1 MTGGILSHQGLIGW
15 PAAFLA
21 AAIGSFLAD
30 QVFFTIGR
38 RARDGR
44 WVGKLR
50 KRRVY
55 TRVTKLMERYPV
67 GFIFAFRFLY
77 GLRTISPVALGTS
90 HVSTRLFVAV
100 NAASALCWAAI
111 FTGIGYLFGEAF
123 HELAARYRPTLP
135 HILMAAGLVMV
146 AAAIGWGVRALWLRY
161 RKRTNRH
168 EPLHHDLH
176 RPARSYRRAGPC
188 EQRRLGPVDSGDCG
202 RALGIGRAPEHAAA
216 HVWVVTRHEIDYRG
230 NVVAGETVTAETW
243 VPDPPK
249 GARFDRHVRFL
260 DAEGRVKVEAVTTW
274 ALIDRATGRLL
285 RVTPEIAAPFF
296 QL

>member
-1 MTGGILSHQGLIGW
+1 MADGSGILSIEAIVARYGVAAIALGAGLEGETAVVTGGILSHQGLVAW

-146 AAAIGWGVRALWLRY
+146 AATIGWGVRALWLRY
-161 RKRTNRH
+161 R
-168 EPLHHDLH
+168 ESD
-176 RPARSYRRAGPC
+176 
-188 EQRRLGPVDSGDCG
+188 EQ
-202 RALGIGRAPEHAAA
+202 A
-216 HVWVVTRHEIDYRG
+216 
-230 NVVAGETVTAETW
+230 
-243 VPDPPK
+243 
-249 GARFDRHVRFL
+249 
-260 DAEGRVKVEAVTTW
+260 
-274 ALIDRATGRLL
+274 
-285 RVTPEIAAPFF
+285 
-296 QL
+296 